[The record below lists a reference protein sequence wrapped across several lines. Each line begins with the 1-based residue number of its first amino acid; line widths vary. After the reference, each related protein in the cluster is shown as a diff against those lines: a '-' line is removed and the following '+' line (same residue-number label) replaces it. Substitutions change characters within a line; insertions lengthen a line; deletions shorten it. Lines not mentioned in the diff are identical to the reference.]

1 MSVLCPAPRPL
12 TTPPL
17 FPRLFDS
24 EVLLGLMLG
33 KNSRLQI
40 VPRPPVQE
48 NVRIISRSSAGATE
62 PGDSPGTRLP
72 GPRLNPRCVPY
83 YAYTF
88 ICAVILTRDVSDP
101 RLIFEATA
109 WTALTILITHLSVS
123 LYWDF
128 RAAFQ
133 EYVEGRSA
141 VNLVEH
147 VSLTAIPQE
156 SIARLTH
163 ARSRST

>member
-1 MSVLCPAPRPL
+1 
-12 TTPPL
+12 
-17 FPRLFDS
+17 
-24 EVLLGLMLG
+24 MLG
-33 KNSRLQI
+33 ENSHLQI

-48 NVRIISRSSAGATE
+48 NVRVSSRSSAGATE

-88 ICAVILTRDVSDP
+88 ICAVILTRGVSDP

-109 WTALTILITHLSVS
+109 WIALTILIAHLSVS

-133 EYVEGRSA
+133 EYVDGRSA
-141 VNLVEH
+141 VNLV
-147 VSLTAIPQE
+147 
-156 SIARLTH
+156 
-163 ARSRST
+163 